1 MNERIKELALQAG
14 AEPTPFSN
22 VLALVGNDI
31 EKFAELIVKEC
42 INVVEQTPTHCAFTT
57 YDYSTVVCTISKSV
71 EFLKTEF
78 GLPK

>member
-1 MNERIKELALQAG
+1 MNERIEQFAIECYQAP
-14 AEPTPFSN
+14 EF
-22 VLALVGNDI
+22 DYK
-31 EKFAELIVKEC
+31 KFAESIVQEC

-57 YDYSTVVCTISKSV
+57 YDYPTVICTISKSV